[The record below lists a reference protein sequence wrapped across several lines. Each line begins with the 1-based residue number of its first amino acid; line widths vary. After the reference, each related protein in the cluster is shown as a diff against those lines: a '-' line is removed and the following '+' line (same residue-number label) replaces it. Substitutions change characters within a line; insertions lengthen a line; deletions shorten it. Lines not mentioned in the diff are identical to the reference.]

1 MPEPDADGPN
11 TTPLE
16 RVVRELIDDPALR
29 PVLIV
34 AVLILGTFLA
44 GGILLALR
52 GANLFA
58 MAGIAGAVLM
68 TAIAVD
74 DEIRTTRR
82 MTLGVW
88 ALASIWL
95 AAALVALTLVRIGAF

>member
-16 RVVRELIDDPALR
+16 RVVRVLIDDPALQ

-44 GGILLALR
+44 VGILLALR